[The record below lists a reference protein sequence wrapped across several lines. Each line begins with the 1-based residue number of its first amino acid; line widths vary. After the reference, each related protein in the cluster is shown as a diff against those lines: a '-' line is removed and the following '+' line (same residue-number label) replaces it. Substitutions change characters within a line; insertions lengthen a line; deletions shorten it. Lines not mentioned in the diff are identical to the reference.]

1 MAAPAHLVLAKVRV
15 DRALMRAIATGAD
28 STALGALTAERG
40 ALRDQIQQHK
50 GAR

>member
-1 MAAPAHLVLAKVRV
+1 MTTPAHLVLAKVRV

-28 STALGALTAERG
+28 STSIAALTAERG
-40 ALRDQIQQHK
+40 ALRDQIQQNK